1 MCSENHI
8 VQWKNLERFRSFL
21 THYLSTYLLTGYIF
35 WNKLL
40 FLVYSEWND
49 NENIYT
55 KNSKQP
61 EVKIRKATTIKS
73 RKNANLVK
81 WAADK
86 MCVLS

>member
-1 MCSENHI
+1 MEKFRKI
-8 VQWKNLERFRSFL
+8 QIIFDILFIYLED
-21 THYLSTYLLTGYIF
+21 I

-61 EVKIRKATTIKS
+61 EVKVRKATTIKS
-73 RKNANLVK
+73 RKNANLVQWVAEK
-81 WAADK
+81 
-86 MCVLS
+86 CVYYNT